1 MRSWRQRRGSII
13 RPDGEAAVDAMLRR
27 ARLTVAYDGTS
38 FHGFAE
44 NDGVRTVMGD
54 LREAIEK
61 IVQQPVDLVGAGR
74 TDAGVHGW
82 GQVVSCDLPDEID
95 LQAVLRRVNRMC
107 GPAVVVR
114 DIEWAGSIEFSAR
127 FSGKWRHYR
136 YDIWN
141 APEPNVFLAATS
153 WYVYQPLSLPALR
166 LACDP
171 LIGEHDFSAFCRRP
185 RAVPDQREPSMSRN
199 VMLARW
205 SQVPTDYGDGLLRF
219 EIRANA
225 FCHQMVRAIV
235 GTMVDAG
242 AGRLAAG
249 EMRGILLGKDRQAAG
264 QVAPPHGLCLWE
276 VGYD

>member
-1 MRSWRQRRGSII
+1 MPTRQ
-13 RPDGEAAVDAMLRR
+13 RR

-44 NDGVRTVMGD
+44 NDGVRTVMGE
-54 LREAIEK
+54 LREAVEK

-95 LQAVLRRVNRMC
+95 LQALLRRVNRMC

-114 DIEWAGSIEFSAR
+114 EAAWAESPEFSAR
-127 FSGKWRHYR
+127 FTAKWRHYR
-136 YDIWN
+136 YDVWN
-141 APEPNVFLAATS
+141 APEPNAFLAPTS
-153 WYVYQPLSLPALR
+153 WHVYQPLSLPTLR
-166 LACDP
+166 LTCDP
-171 LIGEHDFSAFCRRP
+171 LIGEHDFSSFCRRP
-185 RAVPDQREPSMSRN
+185 KAVPGQPDPSMKRR

-205 SQVPTDYGDGLLRF
+205 SEVPTDYGDGLLRF

-242 AGRLAAG
+242 AGRLPAG
-249 EMRGILLGKDRQAAG
+249 DMRGILLAKDRQGAG

-276 VGYD
+276 VGYE

>member
-1 MRSWRQRRGSII
+1 M
-13 RPDGEAAVDAMLRR
+13 
-27 ARLTVAYDGTS
+27 TVAYDGTS

-44 NDGVRTVMGD
+44 NDGVRTVMGE

-61 IVQQPVDLVGAGR
+61 VVRQPVDLVGAGR

-95 LQAVLRRVNRMC
+95 LQALVRRVNRMC

-114 DIEWAGSIEFSAR
+114 DARWAESPDFSAR
-127 FSGKWRHYR
+127 FSAKWRHYR

-141 APEPNVFLAATS
+141 APEPNAFLACDVVAR
-153 WYVYQPLSLPALR
+153 LSSRCRMPALR

-171 LIGEHDFSAFCRRP
+171 LIGEHDFSSFCRKP
-185 RAVPDQREPSMSRN
+185 RAVPGQPDPSMKRN

-205 SQVPTDYGDGLLRF
+205 SEVPTDYGSGLLRF

-242 AGRLAAG
+242 AG
-249 EMRGILLGKDRQAAG
+249 QAACRRHARHPAWQRTARQQARLLRRTVCACG
-264 QVAPPHGLCLWE
+264 KSAYDVDRRSGTMLPTWSLRPGHTRRE
-276 VGYD
+276 V

>member
-1 MRSWRQRRGSII
+1 MTSL
-13 RPDGEAAVDAMLRR
+13 LRR

-44 NDGVRTVMGD
+44 NDGVRTVMGE
-54 LREAIEK
+54 LRDAVER
-61 IVQQPVDLVGAGR
+61 VVRQPVELVGAGR

-82 GQVVSCDLPDEID
+82 GQVVSCDLPEDTD
-95 LQAVLRRVNRMC
+95 LDGLARRINRMC
-107 GPAVVVR
+107 GPQVVALSAV
-114 DIEWAGSIEFSAR
+114 WAEAPDFSAR
-127 FSGKWRHYR
+127 FSAKWRHYR
-136 YDIWN
+136 YDVWN
-141 APEPNVFLAATS
+141 APEPNAFLAATS
-153 WYVYQPLSLPALR
+153 WQIPIPLSLHTLR

-171 LIGEHDFSAFCRRP
+171 LIGEHDFSSFCRRP
-185 RAVPDQREPSMSRN
+185 KVVEGQREPSMKRY

-205 SQVPTDYGDGLLRF
+205 TEVSTDYGPGLLRF

-242 AGRLAAG
+242 CGRIHAGD
-249 EMRGILLGKDRQAAG
+249 MRGILLAKDRQVAG
-264 QVAPPHGLCLWE
+264 QVAPAHGLCLWE